1 MKTMRLLKTGIP
13 RHENGRTSRRPGFTL
28 TELVVGGSIMMVLVL
43 ITLTLYAKSNKV
55 SVDQG
60 GYAEMQHDVRS
71 SMYLVTKDVR
81 MAGIGLPQE
90 FIGSFIEGMDND
102 ATDAAANVRPDRLTL
117 VGNIEYPA
125 SLKIRSYQGASAN
138 VTLDDYSFEQNP
150 YTDSFYNYKIAI
162 VVPNPSSTCRVVE
175 FREITGV
182 AHDTG
187 ATNEKLNFSPG
198 EAPGINPPGGLKG
211 TCSSSSD
218 YDGGWVLLGNV
229 KEYWLD
235 VTGHYP
241 GLTSGQ
247 NGYIGNGNGN
257 ILYCKDNFVN
267 YPLAQNIENLQFQYN
282 GDLDNNGSL
291 DGFQDWNINWSKDQI
306 GRIRLVRAWVLG
318 KTKNKFVSISGS
330 PPGGIHLYRRPA
342 VANTAAAAADD
353 MCRRFLLDST
363 ASVRNMNLNLYY
375 LGER

>member
-1 MKTMRLLKTGIP
+1 MMPPKTRSP
-13 RHENGRTSRRPGFTL
+13 RHENGRTCRRPGFTL
-28 TELVVGGSIMMVLVL
+28 TELVIGGSIMLVLVL

-71 SMYLVTKDVR
+71 SMYLITKDVR

-90 FIGSFIEGMDND
+90 FIGYFIGGVDND
-102 ATDAAANVRPDRLTL
+102 ATDTAANVTPDRLTL
-117 VGNIEYPA
+117 LGNIDYPINL
-125 SLKIRSYQGASAN
+125 SIYRYQGSS
-138 VTLDDYSFEQNP
+138 VTLDLEDYSFEQNTYP
-150 YTDSFYNYKIAI
+150 DSFYDNKIAI
-162 VVPNPSSTCRVVE
+162 VVPNPSSTCRVAE
-175 FREITGV
+175 FRVIT
-182 AHDTG
+182 HITHSTG

-198 EAPGINPPGGLKG
+198 QAPGINPPGGLSG
-211 TCSSSSD
+211 TCSNSSD
-218 YDGGWVLLGNV
+218 YDGGSSLLVNV

-247 NGYIGNGNGN
+247 NGYIGNGDGN
-257 ILYCKDNFVN
+257 ILYCKDNGVN

-282 GDLDNNGSL
+282 GDLDNDGGL
-291 DGFQDWNINWSKDQI
+291 DGFQNWNVNWTTDQV

-353 MCRRFLLDST
+353 LCRRFLLDST